1 MSNLERHRRNLHDSE
16 VYRARMEWLRVQ
28 ATILRT
34 NQELQESLAKKRA
47 EREQIRAEREQIRA
61 EREQIRAETQQIRA
75 ENERLRAKIKEL
87 MARLGETGEG

>member
-34 NQELQESLAKKRA
+34 NQELQESLAKERAEREQIRAETESKRA
-47 EREQIRAEREQIRA
+47 EAEQIRAEREQIRA
-61 EREQIRAETQQIRA
+61 ENDQLQ
-75 ENERLRAKIKEL
+75 AKLNEL